1 MTRVDAGGH
10 RRSARWRRLA
20 VMALVGALVGA
31 GLPLVSGARAEGASP
46 YAVSGFELPIVA
58 PGGTAVAPPQQDTGA
73 SLYERAP
80 MPNQNAF
87 APGAEAGPS
96 DPLQPSVIRR
106 ASRVGE
112 SDGYSHGSSSTSAQE
127 SRMKPG
133 LGFALHVPTE

>member
-10 RRSARWRRLA
+10 PGSVRRRRVVVGA
-20 VMALVGALVGA
+20 VVGALVCA
-31 GLPLVSGARAEGASP
+31 GLAPGARAGDMSP
-46 YAVSGFELPIVA
+46 YAASGLDLPIMA
-58 PGGTAVAPPQQDTGA
+58 PGGAAVAPPQGTGA

-87 APGAEAGPS
+87 APGGAEAGPS
-96 DPLQPSVIRR
+96 DPVQPSVISR

-112 SDGYSHGSSSTSAQE
+112 SDGYSRSSSSTSAQE

>member
-10 RRSARWRRLA
+10 PGSARWRRVAA
-20 VMALVGALVGA
+20 VALVGVLVGA
-31 GLPLVSGARAEGASP
+31 GLPLGPGARAEGASP
-46 YAVSGFELPIVA
+46 YAASGFELPIVA
-58 PGGTAVAPPQQDTGA
+58 PGGTAVAPPQDTGA

-87 APGAEAGPS
+87 APGADTGPS

-127 SRMKPG
+127 SRMRPG

>member
-10 RRSARWRRLA
+10 PGSAPWRLA
-20 VMALVGALVGA
+20 VVALVGA
-31 GLPLVSGARAEGASP
+31 GLALAPGARAGGVSP
-46 YAVSGFELPIVA
+46 YAASGFDLPIMA
-58 PGGTAVAPPQQDTGA
+58 PGGAAVAPPQQGTGA

-87 APGAEAGPS
+87 APGGAEAGPS
-96 DPLQPSVIRR
+96 DPVQPSVISR

-112 SDGYSHGSSSTSAQE
+112 SDGYSRSSSSTSAQE

>member
-10 RRSARWRRLA
+10 PRSARWRRVA
-20 VMALVGALVGA
+20 VVALVGA
-31 GLPLVSGARAEGASP
+31 GLPLAPGARAGGMSL
-46 YAVSGFELPIVA
+46 YAASGFELPIVA
-58 PGGTAVAPPQQDTGA
+58 PGGAAVAPQDTGA

-96 DPLQPSVIRR
+96 DPVQPSVISR

-112 SDGYSHGSSSTSAQE
+112 SDGYSRSSSSTSAQE